1 MVMEYDLRKYVK
13 VYDMLS
19 EEECSNVLRDLE
31 SNSWGKHSYHQNSTN
46 DFHQHNDE
54 FDVSY
59 NYGDNTFK
67 LVSSKLHESVV
78 NYIKGVEF
86 EWFTEITGISPPR
99 FNKYSE
105 NTQMR
110 NHCDHIHSLFDGD
123 VKGVPILTFLGS
135 LNNDYDGGELV
146 FFDSEIIKLTAGQIM
161 VFPSNFLYPHRVE
174 PVKSG
179 TRYSYVSWGV

>member
-1 MVMEYDLRKYVK
+1 METNLKQYVK

-19 EEECSNVLRDLE
+19 SEECSNVLQDLE

-46 DFHQHNDE
+46 DFHQYSDE
-54 FDVSY
+54 FNVSY
-59 NYGDNTFK
+59 NYSNETFS
-67 LVSSKLHESVV
+67 LVSSRLQQSVV
-78 NYIKGVEF
+78 KYIKHFNF
-86 EWFTEITGISPPR
+86 EWFTTINGISPPR

-123 VKGVPILTFLGS
+123 IKGVPILTFLGS
-135 LNNDYDGGELV
+135 LNNDYVGGELV
-146 FFDSEIIKLTAGQIM
+146 FFDSDVIELKMGQIM

-179 TRYSYVSWGV
+179 TRYSYVSGGV